1 MSYLEHFGLAREP
14 FSNAPVTD
22 GYYASNQHG
31 HALERLKYTVE
42 QSKGLALLMGAI
54 GAGKSTLARRLL
66 ETLPSERFE
75 ASLFI
80 VVHDELPPGWLL
92 GRIAAA
98 LGVGEPS
105 TDRLV
110 LLSQLFA
117 RLEAIHSS
125 GRRAVVLIDEAQ
137 MLRTRSVME
146 ELRGL
151 LNLELPGTKLLTIVL
166 FGLGELEEQVKLD
179 PPLAQRVALKIRLGP
194 LSVEATEAY
203 VKHRL
208 RVAGARR
215 MPFSI
220 EAVRALHRYTA
231 GTPRLINTLCDNAL
245 YEAAAAGQQLA
256 TAALVARCAGELGL
270 AEEMPQ
276 TPFAAAATR
285 TPVPAPTAAPAEPE
299 AALPAAP
306 RKA

>member
-22 GYYASNQHG
+22 EYYASNQHG
-31 HALERLKYTVE
+31 QALERLKYAVE
-42 QSKGLALLMGAI
+42 QSKGLALLMGAV

-66 ETLPSERFE
+66 ETLPHETFE

-92 GRIAAA
+92 GRIASA
-98 LGVGEPS
+98 LGVAQPS

-117 RLEAIHSS
+117 RLEEIHAS
-125 GRRAVVLIDEAQ
+125 GRKAVVLIDEAQ
-137 MLRTRSVME
+137 MLRTRALME

-151 LNLELPGTKLLTIVL
+151 LNLELPGTKLLTVVL
-166 FGLGELEEQVKLD
+166 FGLADLEEQVKLD

-208 RVAGARR
+208 RVSGARR

-245 YEAAAAGQQLA
+245 YEASAAGQQLA

-270 AEEMPQ
+270 TEELPQ
-276 TPFAAAATR
+276 TPYTPLATKTLVP
-285 TPVPAPTAAPAEPE
+285 TPAGALPDTA
-299 AALPAAP
+299 AALPAVP